1 MVRLDEKLVFE
12 GEAEIEP
19 EGVERATI
27 ERGVGGLDGVLS
39 IDLGRRGRKIKQR
52 GTIRAASREQL
63 RISVDKITEYLDGKV
78 HKLEA
83 DGEEVFEDVRMDSFR
98 LMNKR
103 RNGVGMAADYEIE
116 YTQLRT

>member
-1 MVRLDEKLVFE
+1 M
-12 GEAEIEP
+12 
-19 EGVERATI
+19 
-27 ERGVGGLDGVLS
+27 
-39 IDLGRRGRKIKQR
+39 
-52 GTIRAASREQL
+52 
-63 RISVDKITEYLDGKV
+63 EYLDGKV